1 MPSIPTAQLM
11 CCPSPKVGRTSIS
24 PIQLLL
30 VQIVPQ
36 SQTRKG
42 MGRGSS
48 STQLKIK
55 IKTLVLESYGHL
67 GTPLSASPKQSSR
80 SPC

>member
-11 CCPSPKVGRTSIS
+11 CYPSPKVGRTSIS

-36 SQTRKG
+36 NQTRR
-42 MGRGSS
+42 GRGSS

-55 IKTLVLESYGHL
+55 TLVLEPYGHL
-67 GTPLSASPKQSSR
+67 GTPLSASPRQSSR

>member
-11 CCPSPKVGRTSIS
+11 CYPSPKVGRTSIS

-36 SQTRKG
+36 NQTR
-42 MGRGSS
+42 GRGSS

-55 IKTLVLESYGHL
+55 TLVLEPYGHL
-67 GTPLSASPKQSSR
+67 GTLLSASPRQSSR
-80 SPC
+80 IPC